1 MTSLDNNDNDPV
13 RIYLREMSKVLPL
26 KEGEEADLLRQTQ
39 NQHDPAELATK
50 RLIET
55 NLYLVVPIAERHS
68 SQGISTLELI
78 QEGNLGLM
86 HAIKSYSG
94 NDKTFVSYA
103 VSCIEDA
110 VTKAISELRS
120 ASR

>member
-1 MTSLDNNDNDPV
+1 MTSLDNNDPV
-13 RIYLREMSKVLPL
+13 RMYLRELSKVPPL
-26 KEGEEADLLRQTQ
+26 KEGEEGDLLQHIR
-39 NQHDPAELATK
+39 NQDDPAELATK

>member
-1 MTSLDNNDNDPV
+1 MTGLENNDPV
-13 RIYLREMSKVLPL
+13 RIYLRELSKVPPL
-26 KEGEEADLLRQTQ
+26 KDGEAADLLQQIR
-39 NQHDPAELATK
+39 NQDDPAEPATK

-55 NLYLVVPIAERHS
+55 NLYLVVPIAERQS
-68 SQGISTLELI
+68 SQGLSTLELI

-86 HAIKSYSG
+86 HAIKSFSG

-110 VTKAISELRS
+110 ITKAISELRS
-120 ASR
+120 AS

>member
-1 MTSLDNNDNDPV
+1 MTNLDNNDPV
-13 RIYLREMSKVLPL
+13 RIYLRELSKVVPL
-26 KEGEEADLLRQTQ
+26 EEGEEADLLRRIR
-39 NQHDPAELATK
+39 NQDEPAELATK

-86 HAIKSYSG
+86 HAIKSFSG

-103 VSCIEDA
+103 AGCIEDA
-110 VTKAISELRS
+110 ITKAIAESRS
-120 ASR
+120 AS